1 MVIDSLCR
9 VSGHFGVFISI
20 AYALDGAVTTPDIPA
35 RPFGKQV
42 MSIRQS
48 TPGNNTLEGLFS
60 VYDLVS
66 AYQWA
71 YYRVTAPLDPYPFDM
86 DAYLATSI
94 KLYPLVTSSSAVQLI
109 TSYAS
114 VSLDRPTIYDLLSA
128 YVYAMFGIP
137 PLLSVALNLGV
148 DDGLELSEA
157 ALMFYYPELLPGT
170 TGDSS
175 SLRLSATVLH
185 WLGVYNTGPEAV
197 STAWIEELDDHDQQ
211 VVPYGP
217 EPPPDA
223 DNTHIPSRPQRQH
236 PNGASTIAL
245 APSQDELFL
254 GLFSTHALRA
264 AFAYAYHAI
273 RTVEVRF
280 TCSTLRVVHRT
291 KAADFNVH
299 VFNERTRARLLTLVE
314 DPPAAFCMGSRPA
327 AFARAESFA
336 STATES
342 SSSDGTDSDFPYTD
356 DSEFDF
362 GNGFN
367 VVGCDLGLNLD
378 LGINRDMDMDSGSDG
393 EACDSDLDEMTW
405 MLDEL
410 TVDDYP
416 ALYDWELEE
425 LVRALTALSVDDLLC
440 LRASDLDDLLALLRT
455 VLGSLDSD
463 DSAFASASASAVLG
477 PRDAGYLV
485 DVERKLLAV
494 KARLPLYDL
503 DGELEPEGLV
513 LSSLSLSPSPSLEGA
528 IAQLLSDGEALEAR
542 VPPASDKY
550 RVLQELLA
558 RLRSRRADTGDLL
571 PAVPVSRK
579 DKGKGKALAVDD
591 HDDGDDALARSLD
604 RSARRLPRT
613 HRGREGVDASDAD
626 VDADSDDA
634 EDAPGPAAQRRKKRH
649 RGGKRIPMAERRR
662 RNRRTVQVTLAP
674 LREMEFVEGPSWCP
688 EDEMWFEGFGMW

>member
-1 MVIDSLCR
+1 
-9 VSGHFGVFISI
+9 
-20 AYALDGAVTTPDIPA
+20 
-35 RPFGKQV
+35 

-48 TPGNNTLEGLFS
+48 THGSNTLEGLFS

-94 KLYPLVTSSSAVQLI
+94 KLYPLLTSSSAVQSI

-114 VSLDRPTIYDLLSA
+114 VTPDRLTIYDLLSA

-170 TGDSS
+170 TGDW
-175 SLRLSATVLH
+175 LSPRHSTSVLH
-185 WLGVYNTGPEAV
+185 WV
-197 STAWIEELDDHDQQ
+197 SVRNFGSENVTTARIEELDDHDQQ
-211 VVPYGP
+211 MVPYGP

-223 DNTHIPSRPQRQH
+223 DRTHIPSRPQRQH
-236 PNGASTIAL
+236 PNGASTVAL

-254 GLFSTHALRA
+254 GLFNTHVLRA
-264 AFAYAYHAI
+264 AFTYAYHAI

-356 DSEFDF
+356 ESEFDF
-362 GNGFN
+362 GNGLD
-367 VVGCDLGLNLD
+367 VVGRDLDLNLD
-378 LGINRDMDMDSGSDG
+378 LGINLGMDLDSGSDG

-463 DSAFASASASAVLG
+463 DSAVLG

-494 KARLPLYDL
+494 KARLPMSDS
-503 DGELEPEGLV
+503 DGELEPGGLV
-513 LSSLSLSPSPSLEGA
+513 MSSLSLSPSPSLEGA
-528 IAQLLSDGEALEAR
+528 IAQLLEDGEALEAR
-542 VPPASDKY
+542 VPLASDKY
-550 RVLQELLA
+550 HVLRELLA

-571 PAVPVSRK
+571 PAVPVPRK

-591 HDDGDDALARSLD
+591 HEDDDDNEPLSRSSD

-613 HRGREGVDASDAD
+613 HPGRDGHHPQDHLHASDTD
-626 VDADSDDA
+626 TDADSDDA
-634 EDAPGPAAQRRKKRH
+634 QDAHDAPGPAAQRRKKRH

-688 EDEMWFEGFGMW
+688 EDEMWCEGFGMW